1 MKIFPLDIG
10 ITDSNF
16 NFKNCSTF
24 LITFPTN
31 DEFAINSKIGWNPWG
46 YTFSFVYNFQNGL
59 VVMCDD
65 YLTIKIDESIDDAL
79 DALKVYEYGPE
90 WQLEY
95 RQDVNS
101 WIPAEFIPSKTIPN
115 FGKWK
120 KNKHILNQNDICF
133 TSSGIEDTY
142 VGGEQYNEGS
152 NLKIDDFYNHI
163 FGEGFKTLVEVSNSV
178 VDKLSK

>member
-1 MKIFPLDIG
+1 MKTFPLDIG

-115 FGKWK
+115 FENGKK
-120 KNKHILNQNDICF
+120 
-133 TSSGIEDTY
+133 
-142 VGGEQYNEGS
+142 
-152 NLKIDDFYNHI
+152 
-163 FGEGFKTLVEVSNSV
+163 
-178 VDKLSK
+178 